1 MLVDFNMMQERPIR
15 PYQAFKLKIEVSAG
29 GKPYIRLSP

>member
-1 MLVDFNMMQERPIR
+1 LIAFTWCKKHPKR

-29 GKPYIRLSP
+29 GKAYVRLSL